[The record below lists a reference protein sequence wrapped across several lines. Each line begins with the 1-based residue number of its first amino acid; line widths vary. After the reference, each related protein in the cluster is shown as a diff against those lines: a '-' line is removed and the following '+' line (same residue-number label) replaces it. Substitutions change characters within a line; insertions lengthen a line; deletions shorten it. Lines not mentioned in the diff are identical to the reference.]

1 MSSFFAGFR
10 FETKILLR
18 EPIVWFT
25 IITLFSLTLFSLYNG
40 AVRVKIQQ
48 DILSAAQSD
57 TSKRIDGQKNLLA
70 RMEKG
75 DVHEDLPP
83 YRDPRNVV
91 FVGSNGGQAAFLKP
105 EPLALVAVGLSD
117 IFPQLLKVT
126 TASKDTFLFSDEI
139 ENPSNLLSGSI
150 DLAFVIVFVLPIVI
164 LALCF
169 NLISSERE
177 QGTLAMT
184 LAAAHRPLA
193 LIFGKIIARAL
204 LPIFTITVA
213 TTIGLF
219 LFSNKY
225 TLVMTDYLLLCASI
239 LLYSTFWVALAAAI
253 DGLGKNSAFNALTL
267 LGVWVIITILTPAGI
282 NALAEYIYPAPS
294 RIDMTLAARAASTD
308 ADKEKDAVFARYKE
322 EHPEA
327 KRDRSKEA
335 SLRRL
340 ASQEAAFIQVESII
354 KQHDLQLERQQEFTN
369 KLDFL
374 SPALLTYQAIVEIA
388 GTGTTRY
395 RGFLD
400 DINSFH
406 VKWRDFFLAR
416 AKTGASL
423 TIEDYNSLPK
433 FVSLTHAPINII
445 PPLLGILIPTLF
457 AAVIAFISLK
467 RCAP

>member
-10 FETKILLR
+10 FEIKILLR

-48 DILSAAQSD
+48 DILSAAQGD
-57 TSKRIDGQKNLLA
+57 ASKRIDGQKNLLA
-70 RMEKG
+70 RLEKG

-83 YRDPRNVV
+83 YRDPRNAV

-204 LPIFTITVA
+204 LPILTIIV
-213 TTIGLF
+213 TTAVGLF
-219 LFSNKY
+219 IFSDKY
-225 TLVMTDYLLLCASI
+225 TPVMTDCLLLCASI
-239 LLYSTFWVALAAAI
+239 LLYSSFWVVLAAAI

-282 NALAEYIYPAPS
+282 NALAGYIYPAPS

-340 ASQEAAFIQVESII
+340 ASQEAAFIQVEGII
-354 KQHDLQLERQQEFTN
+354 KQHDLQLEHQQEFTK

-406 VKWRDFFLAR
+406 IKWRDFFLAR

-423 TIEDYNSLPK
+423 TIDDYNSLPK
-433 FVSLTHAPINII
+433 FVSLTHEPINIFR
-445 PPLLGILIPTLF
+445 PLLGVFIPTMF
-457 AAVIAFISLK
+457 AVIIAFIGLK

>member
-10 FETKILLR
+10 FEIKILLR

-48 DILSAAQSD
+48 DILSAAQGD
-57 TSKRIDGQKNLLA
+57 ASKRIDGQKNLLA
-70 RMEKG
+70 RLEKG

-83 YRDPRNVV
+83 YRDPRNAV
-91 FVGSNGGQAAFLKP
+91 FVGSSGGQAAFLNP

-117 IFPQLLKVT
+117 IFPQVLKVT
-126 TASKDTFLFSDEI
+126 TASKDTFLFADEI

-193 LIFGKIIARAL
+193 LIFGKITARAL

-213 TTIGLF
+213 TTIGLS

-225 TLVMTDYLLLCASI
+225 TLVMTDYLLLCTSI
-239 LLYSTFWVALAAAI
+239 LLYSAFWVALAAAI

-282 NALAEYIYPAPS
+282 NALAGYIYPAPS

-354 KQHDLQLERQQEFTN
+354 KQHDLQLEHQQALTN

-406 VKWRDFFLAR
+406 IEWRDFFLAR

-457 AAVIAFISLK
+457 ATIIAFIGLK

>member
-10 FETKILLR
+10 FEIKILLR

-57 TSKRIDGQKNLLA
+57 ASKRIDGQKNLLA
-70 RMEKG
+70 RLEKG

-83 YRDPRNVV
+83 YRDPRNAV
-91 FVGSNGGQAAFLKP
+91 FVGSGGGQAAFLKP

-117 IFPQLLKVT
+117 IFPQALKVT
-126 TASKDTFLFSDEI
+126 TASKDTFLFADEI

-193 LIFGKIIARAL
+193 LIFGKIIARTL
-204 LPIFTITVA
+204 LPILTIIVA
-213 TTIGLF
+213 TAVGLF
-219 LFSNKY
+219 IFSDKY
-225 TLVMTDYLLLCASI
+225 TPVITDYLLLCASI
-239 LLYSTFWVALAAAI
+239 LLYSAFWVALAAAI

-282 NALAEYIYPAPS
+282 NALAGYIYPAPS

-340 ASQEAAFIQVESII
+340 ASQEAAFIQVEGII
-354 KQHDLQLERQQEFTN
+354 KQHDLQLEHQQALEKN
-369 KLDFL
+369 LDFL

-406 VKWRDFFLAR
+406 IKWRDFFLAR

-433 FVSLTHAPINII
+433 FVSLTHAPINIFL
-445 PPLLGILIPTLF
+445 PLIGVFIPTMF
-457 AAVIAFISLK
+457 AAIIAFSGLK